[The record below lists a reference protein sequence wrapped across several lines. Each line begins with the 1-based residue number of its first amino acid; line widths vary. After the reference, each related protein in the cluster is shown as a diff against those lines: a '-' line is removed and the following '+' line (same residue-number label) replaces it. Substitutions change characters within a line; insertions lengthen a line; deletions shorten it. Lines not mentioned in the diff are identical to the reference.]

1 MTIIVLMP
9 ALLCVITLCLW
20 PDEKVFRNIVLP
32 VVLLCP
38 LIYLWKVALL
48 PPIDFSDAVLLPLGV
63 AMVLRSLRGWQFSLI
78 DLWIALF
85 VFSTFWADH
94 TLGRSTTSI
103 FELFDAVC
111 TTLIPYMAGKLLIE
125 GHDGRIPVVR
135 RIVTLLV
142 GISLVA
148 SIEFFAAVNPWER
161 LFSQSFPHD
170 LFDWT
175 RQFRGGHARITGPFW
190 QAELA
195 GTMLML
201 GVILALWLA
210 RYAEGGQRFR
220 SARWFPFRKSTI
232 FVATLVIGIFLTQS
246 RGPELGLLFAVPIA
260 LIGRSRRVLRSTLL
274 TMFFLALAGTTSYLA
289 ISNYAASRAPSSEE
303 QQTAQYRAIMIKH
316 YLPLAE
322 HSGAWGFGPL
332 FPTFSIYKS
341 IDNEYL
347 YVALVQGWVGLGTFL
362 LASAGTLYHLVWG
375 AIYHR
380 EKEDRAFAFTLL
392 GAFLGF
398 LVILATVFLGYQPHI
413 FFFLI
418 VGWAQALKRPVEK
431 QAGLGLQQ
439 IYT

>member
-1 MTIIVLMP
+1 MTIVVLIP
-9 ALLCVITLCLW
+9 ALLCVVALFLW
-20 PDEKVFRNIVLP
+20 PVEKVFRNIALP

-38 LIYLWKVALL
+38 LIYFWKVALL

-63 AMVLRSLRGWQFSLI
+63 AMGLRCLRRWQFSLV
-78 DLWIALF
+78 DLWMALF

-125 GHDGRIPVVR
+125 QRGGRVATLR
-135 RIVTLLV
+135 RIVVLLF
-142 GISLVA
+142 GISLAA
-148 SIEFFAAVNPWER
+148 SVEFFAAINPWEKFFS
-161 LFSQSFPHD
+161 LFFPRD

-175 RQFRGGHARITGPFW
+175 RQFRAGHARMTGPFW

-210 RYAEGGQRFR
+210 RYADWGQRLR
-220 SARWFPFRKSTI
+220 SALWIPLRKSSLV
-232 FVATLVIGIFLTQS
+232 VATLVIAIFLTQS

-260 LIGRSRRVLRSTLL
+260 LIGRSRHVLRSTLL
-274 TMFFLALAGTTSYLA
+274 TLLFLAVVGTTAYVA
-289 ISNYAASRAPSSEE
+289 IANYSATRAPTSEE

-316 YLPLAE
+316 YVPLAE
-322 HSGAWGFGPL
+322 HGGPWGFGPQ

-347 YVALVQGWVGLGTFL
+347 YVALVQGWVGLTTFL
-362 LASAGTLYHLVWG
+362 LISGGTMYHLVWA
-375 AIYHR
+375 AIYNS
-380 EKEDRAFAFTLL
+380 EKPDRAFAFTLL
-392 GAFLGF
+392 GVFLGM
-398 LVILATVFLGYQPHI
+398 LVILATVFLGYQPQI

-418 VGWAQALKRPVEK
+418 AGWAQALNMSAEKRRLPEFER
-431 QAGLGLQQ
+431 